1 MTELYQKQKILGL
14 VTGGI
19 RVDHRKEQQ
28 AEKELEEIRQWWIEE
43 EKKAIDQLKASGKYR
58 GGLDGHYEELVRISK
73 EANRRIRE
81 LQLKYYG
88 KTNFSEE
95 SI

>member
-1 MTELYQKQKILGL
+1 MSEEQNSD
-14 VTGGI
+14 VGGI
-19 RVDHRKEQQ
+19 AADRLRSLIERI
-28 AEKELEEIRQWWIEE
+28 ERLEE

>member
-1 MTELYQKQKILGL
+1 MLYRKRRKLGL
-14 VTGGI
+14 VIRGI
-19 RVDHRKEQQ
+19 RMDHRKEQQ
-28 AEKELEEIRQWWIEE
+28 ARKELEEVMQWCIEE
-43 EKKAIDQLKASGKYR
+43 TKKVIDQLKASGKYR
-58 GGLDGHYEELVRISK
+58 GGLDGHYEELVYISK
-73 EANRRIRE
+73 ERNRRIRE